1 MNKYRL
7 SIIIIFLTGLTSFA
21 QNPRLA
27 LYESSPMLVNPAFT
41 GFYAGK
47 IRVSAHG
54 SYMATNIEKNLHTN
68 TSIEIRSNYDESD
81 PLPRKFAAVGLNFY
95 RYGHSSSPLSAMFP
109 SLSFAYHS
117 FIDRRR
123 RHGISVGFQG
133 AYAMGTFNASKSGL
147 REPDWE
153 ISGGGFATKF
163 QGNALQTST
172 LSYLDFS
179 VGGIYSYKA
188 RELDLELGLSM
199 SHLLYPKTD
208 IFKDPETKQR
218 HRGVASLK
226 VGFELSQ
233 TKKVYFKSLYW
244 RDGLFW
250 LSNSLNDTTGE
261 YIIGGLKAHFWLGL
275 ELSSKPLDD
284 RNLVLSYGF
293 FTRSLNTIMPVVEA
307 TYKKNYVLRATYEQ
321 PINSVNFN
329 AYRARRFELALV
341 MYLNPRGKVVPFT
354 ED

>member
-1 MNKYRL
+1 
-7 SIIIIFLTGLTSFA
+7 
-21 QNPRLA
+21 
-27 LYESSPMLVNPAFT
+27 
-41 GFYAGK
+41 
-47 IRVSAHG
+47 
-54 SYMATNIEKNLHTN
+54 
-68 TSIEIRSNYDESD
+68 
-81 PLPRKFAAVGLNFY
+81 
-95 RYGHSSSPLSAMFP
+95 MFP
-109 SLSFAYHS
+109 SLSLAYHS

-123 RHGISVGFQG
+123 KHGISVGFQG

-153 ISGGGFATKF
+153 ISGGGFATKI
-163 QGNALQTST
+163 QGNNLQPST

-188 RELDLELGLSM
+188 RELELELGLSM
-199 SHLLYPKTD
+199 SHLFYPKTD

-275 ELSSKPLDD
+275 ELLNKPLED
-284 RNLVLSYGF
+284 RNLVLGYGIF
-293 FTRSLNTIMPVVEA
+293 SRSLNTVMPVVEA
-307 TYKKNYVLRATYEQ
+307 TYKKKYVLRCTYEQ
-321 PINSVNFN
+321 PMNSAQFN
-329 AYRARRFELALV
+329 AYRARRAEMSLIV
-341 MYLNPRGKVVPFT
+341 YLNPRGKIVPFT